1 MNGLSAQ
8 KDSPR
13 RAPPRFASVAF
24 WIGLGV
30 LALALLRYEA
40 LTTTLAGG
48 FPESDDMMRL
58 LQVRDWLAG
67 QSWGDLRQS
76 RIGPDQ
82 SFVMHWTRVIDAPIA
97 GLLLLLSTVLAPES
111 AESWTRVLFPAA
123 CLALALA
130 GGLRLG
136 ATLGLAAPLPLL
148 FALLLLAAFSQFQP
162 GRIDHH
168 GPQIALLMF
177 VYDSALRALN
187 PATPKSA
194 LLTGALAALSI
205 AVSVETAPLLAAA
218 CLVLVGNWVAVGAP
232 AGPALRWLGL
242 GLAGGF
248 AAFYLAFATQGATA
262 AGACDSLSS
271 AWLTAGLAS
280 GAALLALERA
290 ARGRTRPATRF
301 GALILAGLLAGA
313 VVALLHPACLRH
325 PYSAIDPLVV
335 EAWLSKVSEAQSLRS
350 SATNDAGVR
359 ALLPPA
365 ILGSLGLL
373 WALWSTQG
381 LASVRWFGLCA
392 IMLAAWALTSFEVR
406 ALSQLLALA
415 AFGAVFAAQDVVAR
429 MQARWGLSGAWVFVA
444 LLPLFPLFWLAALN
458 PAASAKSPELVSPAP
473 ACFTRAAL
481 DPLSQQAQSLTLAPI
496 DAGASILLHT
506 AQRVL
511 AAPYHRNVEGNKEA
525 IEVLLAE
532 PALAQTR
539 VKRAGVRFVAICPL
553 AADAKVLAAMAPTG
567 LAARLMGDEAFDW
580 LAPLH
585 EQGASLKIFEVR

>member
-1 MNGLSAQ
+1 MNGLLAQ
-8 KDSPR
+8 TDSPR
-13 RAPPRFASVAF
+13 RAPFPFASIWF
-24 WIGLGV
+24 WIAFGV
-30 LALALLRYEA
+30 LALTLLRFELLA
-40 LTTTLAGG
+40 TTLAGG
-48 FPESDDMMRL
+48 FPESDDIMRL

-67 QSWGDLRQS
+67 QSWGELRQT
-76 RIGPDQ
+76 RLGPDP
-82 SFVMHWTRVIDAPIA
+82 SFVMHWSRVIDVPIA
-97 GLLLLLSTVLAPES
+97 GLLLLLSTLLAPES
-111 AESWTRVLFPAA
+111 AENWTRVLFPAA
-123 CLALALA
+123 CLALALV

-148 FALLLLAAFSQFQP
+148 FALLLLASYSQFQS

-187 PATPKSA
+187 PETAGSA

-205 AVSVETAPLLAAA
+205 AVSVETAPLLVVA
-218 CLVLVGNWVAVGAP
+218 CLVLAVRWVVVGAP
-232 AGPALRWLGL
+232 AWPALRLLAL

-248 AAFYLAFATQGATA
+248 SAFYFAFAAEGSKA

-280 GAALLALERA
+280 GAALLALERVV
-290 ARGRTRPATRF
+290 RGQTHPAMRL
-301 GALILAGLLAGA
+301 GALVLAGLLVGVA
-313 VVALLHPACLRH
+313 VGLLHPSCLRH

-335 EAWLSKVSEAQSLRS
+335 EAWLSKVSEAQNLRS
-350 SATNDAGVR
+350 SAANEAGVR
-359 ALLPPA
+359 ALLAPA
-365 ILGSLGLL
+365 VLGSLGLL
-373 WALWSTQG
+373 WALWLTKG
-381 LASVRWFGLCA
+381 LSRIRWLAMGA
-392 IMLAAWALTSFEVR
+392 IVLGAWALTSFEVR
-406 ALSQLLALA
+406 ALSQLTAIS
-415 AFGAVFAAQDVVAR
+415 AFGAVFAAQDLVAR
-429 MQARWGLSGAWVFVA
+429 MQARWGLSRAWVFVA
-444 LLPLFPLFWLAALN
+444 LLPLFPLFWFAAFDSV
-458 PAASAKSPELVSPAP
+458 ASAKSPELVSPAP

-567 LAARLMGDEAFDW
+567 LAARLMGDEPFDW

>member
-1 MNGLSAQ
+1 MMNGLSAQ

-13 RAPPRFASVAF
+13 RTPFPFASIGL
-24 WIGLGV
+24 WIALGV
-30 LALALLRYEA
+30 LALALLRHEA

-67 QSWGDLRQS
+67 QSWSDLRQS
-76 RIGPDQ
+76 RLGPDQ

-97 GLLLLLSTVLAPES
+97 GLLLLLSTVLEPES
-111 AESWTRVLFPAA
+111 AENWTRVLFPAA
-123 CLALALA
+123 CLVLALA

-148 FALLLLAAFSQFQP
+148 FALLLLAAYSQFQP

-194 LLTGALAALSI
+194 SLTGALAALSI

-218 CLVLVGNWVAVGAP
+218 CLVLVGRWVVVGAP
-232 AGPALRWLGL
+232 AAPALRWLAFGL
-242 GLAGGF
+242 VGGF
-248 AAFYLAFATQGATA
+248 AAFYLAFAADGAKS
-262 AGACDSLSS
+262 AGACDAMSS

-290 ARGRTRPATRF
+290 ASRLTRPALRF
-301 GALILAGLLAGA
+301 GAFAMAGMLAVA
-313 VVALLHPACLRH
+313 VVGLLHPSCLQH
-325 PYSAIDPLVV
+325 PYAAIDPLVV
-335 EAWLSKVSEAQSLRS
+335 EAWLSKVNEAQSLLTS
-350 SATNDAGVR
+350 VANDPGVR
-359 ALLPPA
+359 ALLAPA
-365 ILGSLGLL
+365 ILGGLGLL
-373 WALWSTQG
+373 WALWLTQG
-381 LASVRWFGLCA
+381 LARARWFGLGA

-406 ALSQLLALA
+406 ALSQLLAIA
-415 AFGAVFAAQDVVAR
+415 AFGAVFAAQDLVAR
-429 MQARWGLSGAWVFVA
+429 MQARWGLSGTWVFVA
-444 LLPLFPLFWLAALN
+444 LLPLFPLFWLAALD
-458 PAASAKSPELVSPAP
+458 PAASAKSLHPAP

-481 DPLSQQAQSLTLAPI
+481 SPLSEQAQSLTLAPI
-496 DAGASILLHT
+496 DAGAPILLRT

-511 AAPYHRNVEGNKEA
+511 AAPYHRNAAGNKEA
-525 IEVLLAE
+525 IEILLAD

-539 VKRAGVRFVAICPL
+539 IKLAGVRFVAICPV
-553 AADAKVLAAMAPTG
+553 ADDAKVLAAMAPTG
-567 LAARLMGDEAFDW
+567 LAARLLGDDAFDW

-585 EQGASLKIFEVR
+585 QPSAPLKIFEVR